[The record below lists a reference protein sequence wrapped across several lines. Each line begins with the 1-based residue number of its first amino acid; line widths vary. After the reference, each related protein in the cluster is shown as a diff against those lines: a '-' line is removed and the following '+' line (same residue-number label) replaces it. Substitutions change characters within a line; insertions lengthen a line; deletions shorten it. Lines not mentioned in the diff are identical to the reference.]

1 MSFRWPELLWVLLL
15 VPLVALLWVR
25 GERRRR
31 RRAGTF
37 GNPAL
42 LPNVLTAHPNW
53 RRLLPV
59 AFYLLAATV
68 LLAALARPEATA
80 QVPRDRATIMLVMDA
95 STSML
100 NQDVQPTR
108 LVAARR
114 AADAFLEQLPDRFQ
128 VGLITFAAAA
138 RVESLPTT
146 DRAAVRD
153 MLARTQVRG
162 GTAVGDA
169 ILRAL
174 QASRPRDAIDDERP
188 PTSVLLL
195 TDGNS
200 RTGIAPLLAAEQ
212 ARLAEVPIFTVAVAS
227 QPPAELAQVAALT
240 GGQSFTAPTSDQL
253 TAVYRDLGSR
263 LTYVKEKRELT
274 SLFMGGSALRRS
286 CSCSVPPPRSPG
298 STASPDRPAAVPC
311 GRWPAVSAARP
322 DGGSSAGP
330 GTSTRPGHRRA
341 SVAFALVRL
350 GARLSATTS
359 GPPWGHTP
367 EESASARARSSRS
380 ARCSSSSGNRCP

>member
-1 MSFRWPELLWVLLL
+1 MSFQWPDLLWLLLL
-15 VPLVALLWVR
+15 VPLAALLWLR

-59 AFYLLAATV
+59 ACYLLAATV

-100 NQDVQPTR
+100 NPDVQPSR
-108 LVAARR
+108 LAAAQR
-114 AADAFLEQLPDRFQ
+114 AAQDFLDQLPDRFQ
-128 VGLITFAAAA
+128 VGLITFAAAP

-146 DRAAVRD
+146 DREVVGDA
-153 MLARTQVRG
+153 LARTQVRV

-174 QASRPRDAIDDERP
+174 QASRPRDAVTDERP
-188 PTSVLLL
+188 PTSILLL
-195 TDGNS
+195 TDGDS
-200 RTGIAPLLAAEQ
+200 RSGVQPLVAAEA
-212 ARLAEVPIFTVAVAS
+212 ARRAQVPVFTVALAG
-227 QPPAELAQVAALT
+227 QAPAELGQVAALT

-253 TAVYRDLGSR
+253 AAVYRDLGTR
-263 LTYVKEKRELT
+263 LTYVEEKRELT
-274 SLFMGGSALRRS
+274 SLFMGGAAL
-286 CSCSVPPPRSPG
+286 
-298 STASPDRPAAVPC
+298 
-311 GRWPAVSAARP
+311 
-322 DGGSSAGP
+322 
-330 GTSTRPGHRRA
+330 
-341 SVAFALVRL
+341 LLLL
-350 GARLSATTS
+350 GAA
-359 GPPWGHTP
+359 
-367 EESASARARSSRS
+367 ASIVWFHRI
-380 ARCSSSSGNRCP
+380 P

>member
-1 MSFRWPELLWVLLL
+1 MSFRWPELLWALLL
-15 VPLVALLWVR
+15 VPLVVLLWAR
-25 GERRRR
+25 GEGRRR
-31 RRAGTF
+31 RRAGSF

-42 LPNVLTAHPNW
+42 LPNMLTARPSW

-59 AFYLLAATV
+59 ALYLLAATV

-95 STSML
+95 SGSM
-100 NQDVQPTR
+100 NATDVQPTR

-114 AADAFLEQLPDRFQ
+114 AADAFLEQVPDRFQ
-128 VGLITFAAAA
+128 VGLITFAGAA

-146 DRAAVRD
+146 DRTAVRD
-153 MLARTQVRG
+153 QLARTQVRR

-174 QASRPRDAIDDERP
+174 QASRPRGAVNDQRP
-188 PTSVLLL
+188 PTSILLL

-200 RTGIAPLLAAEQ
+200 RSGIPPLAAAEQ
-212 ARLAEVPIFTVAVAS
+212 ARREQVPVFTVAVTS

-274 SLFMGGSALRRS
+274 SLFMGG
-286 CSCSVPPPRSPG
+286 
-298 STASPDRPAAVPC
+298 AAV
-311 GRWPAVSAARP
+311 
-322 DGGSSAGP
+322 
-330 GTSTRPGHRRA
+330 
-341 SVAFALVRL
+341 LLLL
-350 GARLSATTS
+350 GAAASIVWFHRL
-359 GPPWGHTP
+359 P
-367 EESASARARSSRS
+367 
-380 ARCSSSSGNRCP
+380 

>member
-1 MSFRWPELLWVLLL
+1 MSFRWPEALWVLLL
-15 VPLVALLWVR
+15 VPLVLLLWAR

-31 RRAGTF
+31 RRSGNF

-80 QVPRDRATIMLVMDA
+80 QVPRDRATIMLVMDV
-95 STSML
+95 SRSML

-108 LVAARR
+108 MVAARR

-128 VGLITFAAAA
+128 VGLITFAAAP

-146 DRAAVRD
+146 DREAVRD
-153 MLARTQVRG
+153 LLARTQPRG

-174 QASRPRDAIDDERP
+174 QASRPRDAVEDQRP

-200 RTGIAPLLAAEQ
+200 RSGMPPLAAAEQ
-212 ARLAEVPIFTVAVAS
+212 ARQAEVPVFTVAVAS

-240 GGQSFTAPTSDQL
+240 GGQSFVAPTSDQL
-253 TAVYRDLGSR
+253 TAVYRDLGTR
-263 LTYVKEKRELT
+263 LTYVEEKRELT
-274 SLFMGGSALRRS
+274 SWFMGGAAL
-286 CSCSVPPPRSPG
+286 
-298 STASPDRPAAVPC
+298 
-311 GRWPAVSAARP
+311 
-322 DGGSSAGP
+322 
-330 GTSTRPGHRRA
+330 
-341 SVAFALVRL
+341 LLLL
-350 GARLSATTS
+350 GAAASIAWFHRL
-359 GPPWGHTP
+359 P
-367 EESASARARSSRS
+367 
-380 ARCSSSSGNRCP
+380 

>member
-212 ARLAEVPIFTVAVAS
+212 ARLAEVPVFTVAVAS

-274 SLFMGGSALRRS
+274 SLFMGGSAL
-286 CSCSVPPPRSPG
+286 
-298 STASPDRPAAVPC
+298 
-311 GRWPAVSAARP
+311 
-322 DGGSSAGP
+322 
-330 GTSTRPGHRRA
+330 
-341 SVAFALVRL
+341 LLLL
-350 GARLSATTS
+350 GAAASIAWFHRL
-359 GPPWGHTP
+359 P
-367 EESASARARSSRS
+367 
-380 ARCSSSSGNRCP
+380 